1 MALSSSTSDLIR
13 SIESA
18 LGISLDSSSSASV
31 VVLTTSLAVIVGL
44 VLILWK
50 RSNDGSGNS
59 KVVVAPKPLKVQ
71 PEEDE
76 LELAAGKTKV
86 TIFFGTQTG
95 TAEGFAKDDYAMDDD
110 QYEEKLK
117 KETLAFFM
125 VATYGDGEPTDNAA
139 RFYKW
144 FTEENERVSWLQQL
158 TYGIFGLGNRQ
169 YEHFNKIGKVL
180 DEQLSEQEQEKPR
193 RKRWIGGIPAR
204 LRRPE
209 TAAELAGGDR
219 NFRRTQHLDRQ
230 LPTPSSDAQILRKTK
245 GNPSNLKTTTGKGA
259 AGGSRRPKV
268 HLTSGNPPMTTLGT
282 LNFTGHLLKER
293 EKGGW
298 DWDAS
303 RWLLGGTLMTGDHGL
318 AAAGAW
324 PNCGGRRGRGA
335 GGSVLVIKGVLDVSG
350 AKRLVPLG
358 LGDDDQCIEDDFS
371 AWREQLWPELDK
383 LLRDEDDVNTVSTPY
398 TAAIPYYRVVTHD
411 SSVTNFENKYNNMAN
426 GNTSY
431 DIHHPCSYG
440 TGDHVGVYAEN
451 CNKTVEEAG
460 KLLAQPLDLLFSIH
474 TDSGDGTPLGGSL
487 PPPFPGPCTLRT
499 ALARYADLLSPPRK
513 AALLALAAHASE
525 PAEAEKLKHLASPEG
540 KDEYSAWVVASQ
552 RSLLEVMA
560 EFPSAKPPLGVFF
573 AAVAPRLQPRYY
585 SISSSPRLFSDR
597 VHVTC
602 ALVYGPTPTG
612 RIHMGVCSTWMKNAV
627 PLEKSVDCS
636 WAPIFIRPSNFKLP
650 ADHSIPI
657 IMVGPGTGLA
667 PFRGFLQERLALRR
681 EGVQLGPAI
690 LFFGCRN
697 RRMDFIYE
705 EELYKF
711 VEEGALLELVVAFS
725 REGPQK
731 EYVQHKM
738 MDKAPYLW
746 SLISSGGYLYVCG
759 DAKGMARDV
768 HRTLHNIVQEQEKV
782 DSSKAESIVKKLQ
795 MDGRYLRDVW

>member
-18 LGISLDSSSSASV
+18 LGISLDSRSSASL

-50 RSNDGSGNS
+50 RSNDGSGDS

-95 TAEGFAKDDYAMDDD
+95 TAEGFAKALAEEIKARYEKAFVKVVDLDDYAMDDD

-144 FTEENERVSWLQQL
+144 FTEENERGSWLQQL

-180 DEQLSEQEQEKPR
+180 DEQLSEQ
-193 RKRWIGGIPAR
+193 
-204 LRRPE
+204 
-209 TAAELAGGDR
+209 
-219 NFRRTQHLDRQ
+219 
-230 LPTPSSDAQILRKTK
+230 
-245 GNPSNLKTTTGKGA
+245 GA
-259 AGGSRRPKV
+259 
-268 HLTSGNPPMTTLGT
+268 T
-282 LNFTGHLLKER
+282 
-293 EKGGW
+293 
-298 DWDAS
+298 
-303 RWLLGGTLMTGDHGL
+303 
-318 AAAGAW
+318 
-324 PNCGGRRGRGA
+324 
-335 GGSVLVIKGVLDVSG
+335 
-350 AKRLVPLG
+350 RLVPLG

-398 TAAIPYYRVVTHD
+398 TAAIPYYRVVIHD

-431 DIHHPCSYG
+431 DIHHPCRVNVAVQRELHRLESDRSCIHLEFDIAGTGITYG

-451 CNKTVEEAG
+451 CNETVEEAG

-540 KDEYSAWVVASQ
+540 KDEYSVWVVASQ

-612 RIHMGVCSTWMKNAV
+612 RIHKGVCSTWMKNAV

-667 PFRGFLQERLALRR
+667 PFRGFLQERLALRQ

-711 VEEGALLELVVAFS
+711 VEEGALSELVVAFS

-738 MDKAPYLW
+738 IDKAPYLW